1 MNRRHLLGVLAGMG
15 LWPLG
20 AGAAPNRRRAQALVV
35 QDSPLAGFQH
45 HAGERLWADLA
56 EGQPLDLVREPDN
69 RHDRRA
75 VAIHWRGQRLGYLP
89 AFESTAVAQMLDRGV
104 PLQAE
109 ILALEASAN
118 PWRRVRVRVWL
129 SRGRLG

>member
-1 MNRRHLLGVLAGMG
+1 MKRRHLLGVLAGMG
-15 LWPLG
+15 LWPFG
-20 AGAAPNRRRAQALVV
+20 AGAVPKRRRAQALVV
-35 QDSPLAGFQH
+35 QDSPLAGFQY

-75 VAIHWRGQRLGYLP
+75 VAIDWRGQRLGYLP
-89 AFESTAVAQMLDRGV
+89 AFENTAVAQMLDRGV
-104 PLQAE
+104 PLRGE

-118 PWRRVRVRVWL
+118 PWRRVRVRVWI
-129 SRGRLG
+129 SPGRLG

>member
-1 MNRRHLLGVLAGMG
+1 MKRRHLLGVLAGMG
-15 LWPLG
+15 LWPFG
-20 AGAAPNRRRAQALVV
+20 AGAAPRRRRPRALEV
-35 QDSPLAGFQH
+35 QDSPLAGFQY
-45 HAGERLWADLA
+45 HAGERLWTGLA

-89 AFESTAVAQMLDRGV
+89 AFENTAVAQMLDRGL
-104 PLQAE
+104 PLQAG
-109 ILALEASAN
+109 ILALAESSN

-129 SRGRLG
+129 GGGR